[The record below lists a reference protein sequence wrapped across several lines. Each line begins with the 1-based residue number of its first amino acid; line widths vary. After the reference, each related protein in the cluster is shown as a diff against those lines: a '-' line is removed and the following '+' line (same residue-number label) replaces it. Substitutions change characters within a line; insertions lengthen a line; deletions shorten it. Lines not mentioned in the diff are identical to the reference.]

1 MTRQI
6 NRGRARIVRPD
17 GRPNVERQGS
27 GHPLMD
33 LYHTALDT
41 TWTRFLVGA
50 IVVFIGANLLFA
62 TVYVLIGV
70 ENIGGARTSAL
81 WPSMQDAFAFS
92 MQTLTTVGY
101 GILHP
106 ASPAVNLLSGIE
118 AMLGLLLFGVFT
130 GLAFG
135 RFSRLK
141 PRIHFSRHAVVAPYR
156 DGLNAVM
163 IRLANERSGPIMDA
177 RVTMILVME
186 YEEDNQLKRRFFDL
200 SLEINTIRS
209 LAMSWTVVHPLTE
222 DSPMLRLRKT
232 DLERVNAELIVIL
245 HAFDDV
251 VGQQFY
257 ARTSYTHGDFLIGH
271 RFLPMFHNS
280 PKGHVVLDL
289 KKIDLTQEASLAP
302 LPDEVSAL

>member
-6 NRGRARIVRPD
+6 NDPGFGSKPGRGRARIVRPD

-118 AMLGLLLFGVFT
+118 AMLGRRLHRL
-130 GLAFG
+130 GLW
-135 RFSRLK
+135 S
-141 PRIHFSRHAVVAPYR
+141 V
-156 DGLNAVM
+156 
-163 IRLANERSGPIMDA
+163 
-177 RVTMILVME
+177 
-186 YEEDNQLKRRFFDL
+186 L
-200 SLEINTIRS
+200 SLETADPLLPPRS
-209 LAMSWTVVHPLTE
+209 G
-222 DSPMLRLRKT
+222 R
-232 DLERVNAELIVIL
+232 
-245 HAFDDV
+245 
-251 VGQQFY
+251 
-257 ARTSYTHGDFLIGH
+257 
-271 RFLPMFHNS
+271 
-280 PKGHVVLDL
+280 
-289 KKIDLTQEASLAP
+289 P
-302 LPDEVSAL
+302 LPRWPECGDDQTGE